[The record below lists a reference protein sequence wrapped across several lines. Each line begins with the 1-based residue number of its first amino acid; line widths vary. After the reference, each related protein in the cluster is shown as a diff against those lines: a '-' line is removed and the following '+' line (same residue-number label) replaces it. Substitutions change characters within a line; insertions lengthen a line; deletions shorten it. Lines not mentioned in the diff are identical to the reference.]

1 LFSLTTVANNPSS
14 SSTTLEEE
22 HYIDTIAHGIIEGDR
37 LSMSKGITL
46 SESSKPQHQLQA
58 ASLSRTLTRLRNN
71 NNNSNNPFLPPRTTS
86 PPPVETF
93 RIGISGP
100 PGAGKSSLIEA
111 LGCEMVNQGHKVA
124 VLAIDPSSK
133 SSGGAILGDKTR
145 MPTLSNL
152 PGAFVRPSPTR
163 GTLGGVARATSD
175 AITIAEAAGYQRI
188 LVETVG
194 VGQSETQVDQLVDCV
209 LLVAP
214 PAGGDEIQVIKRGI
228 TEIADII
235 VVNKADGDMIRAAK
249 VAAASFRGTVHFL
262 KPRRKSWTTT
272 VTTCSALTHDG
283 IPQLMEILG
292 SYRQAMGVSGELGE
306 VRKRQ
311 RREVMWTATEE
322 AVLESLRGNR
332 AVEVLAKELVDEV
345 ESGAIAPRTAAEFLC
360 ARYAEYD

>member
-1 LFSLTTVANNPSS
+1 LSSLTTLANNPSS

-22 HYIDTIAHGIIEGDR
+22 HYIDAIAHGIIEGDR
-37 LSMSKGITL
+37 LSMSRGITL
-46 SESSKPQHQLQA
+46 SESSKPQHQLLA

-71 NNNSNNPFLPPRTTS
+71 DNNNPLLPPRTTS
-86 PPPVETF
+86 PPPGEAF

-111 LGCEMVNQGHKVA
+111 LGCEMVKEGHKVA

-152 PGAFVRPSPTR
+152 PAAFVRPSPTR

-175 AITIAEAAGYQRI
+175 AVIIAEAAGYQRI

-249 VAAASFRGTVHFL
+249 LAAASFRGTVHFL
-262 KPRRKSWTTT
+262 KPKRKSWTAT

-283 IPQLMEILG
+283 IPQLMEILE

-332 AVEVLAKELVDEV
+332 AVEVLARELVGEV